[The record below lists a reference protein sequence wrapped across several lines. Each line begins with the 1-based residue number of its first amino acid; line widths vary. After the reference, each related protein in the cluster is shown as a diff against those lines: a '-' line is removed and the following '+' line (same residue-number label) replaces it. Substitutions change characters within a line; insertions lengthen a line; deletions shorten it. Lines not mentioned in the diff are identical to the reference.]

1 MVASFINAAPDLKWE
16 MQGAPVALGDHV
28 GVGWEVYG
36 TKTRAGGAGPAA
48 GAKLGAFYVTFSP
61 TNRGAGGAGTAA
73 ANKAFSFTGAS
84 MFEIKDGAIVHQSD
98 YYDALGFFK
107 QLGWL

>member
-1 MVASFINAAPDLKWE
+1 M
-16 MQGAPVALGDHV
+16 GAC
-28 GVGWEVYG
+28 YC
-36 TKTRAGGAGPAA
+36 TI
-48 GAKLGAFYVTFSP
+48 SP
-61 TNRGAGGAGTAA
+61 TNPGPGGAATAA